1 MKEIVVA
8 IDFSD
13 CSVNALEHAVN
24 IAMKSDLDVKM
35 VWVNNPNVSK
45 ISISSD
51 KSDEL
56 IKEIS
61 DQFEKLRTKYQGDF
75 KKSNF
80 SYKIREGIIYKE
92 IINEARESNAKMIVM
107 GTHGTSGYE
116 LFLIGSNANRVVAN
130 APCPIITIRGDRKV
144 NRNLSKIVLPIDST
158 SETRQKVPFTAS
170 LAKLYD
176 AEIYILGL
184 FTSKVEEV
192 RHIVKQYVK
201 QAAQYLEDEQIS
213 YKTEFMASDNI
224 TKNVIEYA
232 GKIDANLIS
241 IMVRQEKVASNL
253 WLGSYAQQMINH
265 SPIPVLTI
273 HEKELMAT
281 KS

>member
-56 IKEIS
+56 VKEIS
-61 DQFEKLRTKYQGDF
+61 DQFEKLRSKYQGDL

-92 IINEARESNAKMIVM
+92 IINEAKESNAKMIVM

-130 APCPIITIRGDRKV
+130 ASCPIITIRADRRVTVIFPK
-144 NRNLSKIVLPIDST
+144 LFYLLIVLPKLARRFLLRLHWPNFMMRKFIYWDFL
-158 SETRQKVPFTAS
+158 RQK
-170 LAKLYD
+170 
-176 AEIYILGL
+176 
-184 FTSKVEEV
+184 
-192 RHIVKQYVK
+192 
-201 QAAQYLEDEQIS
+201 
-213 YKTEFMASDNI
+213 
-224 TKNVIEYA
+224 
-232 GKIDANLIS
+232 
-241 IMVRQEKVASNL
+241 
-253 WLGSYAQQMINH
+253 
-265 SPIPVLTI
+265 
-273 HEKELMAT
+273 
-281 KS
+281 

>member
-92 IINEARESNAKMIVM
+92 IINEAKESNAKMIVM

-176 AEIYILGL
+176 AEIHILGL
-184 FTSKVEEV
+184 FTSKVEEI
-192 RHIVKQYVK
+192 RHVVKQYVK
-201 QAAQYLEDEQIS
+201 QTAQYFEDEQIS
-213 YKTEFMASDNI
+213 YKTDFMASDNI

-232 GKIDANLIS
+232 GKVDANLIS

-273 HEKELMAT
+273 HEK
-281 KS
+281 